1 MADPISILAIA
12 GLVYAG
18 RKLSKTDD
26 EQYSIEG
33 NSIQGQEEVRPPP
46 IDDLY
51 SRDMTIEDSYLGAPS
66 PLVEP
71 EYTSKQEMSSFGDI
85 SPQQRSS
92 GGEVLDMRNRM
103 MYDGGRMNNLSPI
116 EHQNVGPGLGVDPSV
131 PAVGGHQQLFRVNPE
146 NVGAY
151 RLTTLPGRSGP
162 AFDGKGGR
170 RGVAGELGNNRPEKT
185 SFLFGRLPPVP
196 GRAQG
201 MSGRTPRGEHER
213 TKRTTNRSE
222 TGTRT
227 DTLSTAAP
235 KRTVSSLTRAA
246 EPTRNKKDG
255 NIEAYS
261 YSNAPAP
268 GIHKFSHGYLN
279 SPSTKIGEKRTYGD
293 KYTVEELT
301 KFGLRPTDRRGKA
314 SRPAGPGRM
323 NVRADPLNQG
333 GMVTSVRSDTTR
345 VDGRVNSADGGW
357 TQQYRN
363 NDYHQFNAYKGMENP
378 NASSSGLGLVKRQL
392 AGNPLSHNLS

>member
-162 AFDGKGGR
+162 AFDNKGGR

-222 TGTRT
+222 TGVRT

-235 KRTVSSLTRAA
+235 KRFVSSLTRAA

-255 NIEAYS
+255 NIEAYA

-279 SPSTKIGEKRTYGD
+279 APSTKIGEKRTYGD

-301 KFGLRPTDRRGKA
+301 KFGFRPTDNLLSPIFIVTFETDCTCRKGG
-314 SRPAGPGRM
+314 SPG
-323 NVRADPLNQG
+323 
-333 GMVTSVRSDTTR
+333 
-345 VDGRVNSADGGW
+345 
-357 TQQYRN
+357 
-363 NDYHQFNAYKGMENP
+363 
-378 NASSSGLGLVKRQL
+378 SSFKS
-392 AGNPLSHNLS
+392 

>member
-18 RKLSKTDD
+18 RKLSKPEEQKPENYRLEGKPLED
-26 EQYSIEG
+26 ES
-33 NSIQGQEEVRPPP
+33 PMA
-46 IDDLY
+46 
-51 SRDMTIEDSYLGAPS
+51 RDVVIKDEYLGQTS

-71 EYTSKQEMSSFGDI
+71 TYSSKQETSSFGEVA
-85 SPQQRSS
+85 PQQRSS
-92 GGEVLDMRNRM
+92 GNVILLMRDRF
-103 MYDGGRMNNLSPI
+103 MYDGGIMNNLSPI
-116 EHQNVGPGLGVDPSV
+116 ERQNVGPGLGVSPDVPS
-131 PAVGGHQQLFRVNPE
+131 VGGHQQLFRVNPE

-170 RGVAGELGNNRPEKT
+170 RGVQGELANNRPEKT

-201 MSGRTPRGEHER
+201 MSGRVPRGEQER

-222 TGTRT
+222 TGLRT

-235 KRTVSSLTRAA
+235 KRTVSALTRAA

-255 NIEAYS
+255 NIEAYA

-279 SPSTKIGEKRTYGD
+279 SPSSKIGESRVYGD
-293 KYTVEELT
+293 NYTVEELN
-301 KFGLRPTDRRGKA
+301 KFGLRPTDRRGK
-314 SRPAGPGRM
+314 
-323 NVRADPLNQG
+323 V
-333 GMVTSVRSDTTR
+333 
-345 VDGRVNSADGGW
+345 
-357 TQQYRN
+357 
-363 NDYHQFNAYKGMENP
+363 
-378 NASSSGLGLVKRQL
+378 
-392 AGNPLSHNLS
+392 